1 MIERNLGCVWLRDS
15 QRQTCPSV
23 SPLIRPILTD
33 NWDKIRMI
41 MFQPLTLNQT
51 TLSKGLSHPIPY
63 SRPAPAI
70 ATKHTLRV
78 NVKVNETSTIVIHT
92 IFP

>member
-1 MIERNLGCVWLRDS
+1 MS
-15 QRQTCPSV
+15 
-23 SPLIRPILTD
+23 
-33 NWDKIRMI
+33 
-41 MFQPLTLNQT
+41 QPLTLNQT

-63 SRPAPAI
+63 SRPAI